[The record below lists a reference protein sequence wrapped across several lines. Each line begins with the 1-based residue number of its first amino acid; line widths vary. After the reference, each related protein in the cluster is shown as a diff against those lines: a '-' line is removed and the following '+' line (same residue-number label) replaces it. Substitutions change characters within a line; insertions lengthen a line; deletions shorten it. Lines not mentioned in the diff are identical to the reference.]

1 METRYNQYIVKVT
14 LTSGLTSKYQVTD
27 INRVSASKQIADYLQ
42 KKQVAFK
49 VIESELKNTVPVTPQ
64 RKE

>member
-14 LTSGLTSKYQVTD
+14 LVSGLTSKYQVTD

-42 KKQVAFK
+42 KKRVAFE
-49 VIESELKNTVPVTPQ
+49 VIESELKNTVPIIPPKKT
-64 RKE
+64 